1 MKTATIYVGTYSYV
15 ASYSELLVYNSPLY
29 MYLYSSARL
38 KHNLQKAWDES
49 ADDTS
54 DPPVAEAK
62 SITALLGFTDTL

>member
-1 MKTATIYVGTYSYV
+1 
-15 ASYSELLVYNSPLY
+15 

-38 KHNLQKAWDES
+38 KHNLQKAWGES

-62 SITALLGFTDTL
+62 SITALLGFTDTLWKLM